1 MALYCTNNKSS
12 WLSRSN
18 RSVSVTV
25 SMAVVATVVSVAIG
39 TAVSETVA
47 VVAVVSIGLGVSAPL
62 AVVESLGGLGH
73 EGGGMAAV
81 VGNTETVAVAT
92 AVSVGKTMSIAVV
105 GIGISAPLA
114 VVVSGAVG
122 DGSEGAA
129 GETGGVMVAR
139 ESGVDVVVVDS
150 DSVAVVSVG
159 VSAPLAVAVGQVAVR
174 TGTVDCALDS
184 VPM

>member
-1 MALYCTNNKSS
+1 M
-12 WLSRSN
+12 
-18 RSVSVTV
+18 
-25 SMAVVATVVSVAIG
+25 VSVAIG

-62 AVVESLGGLGH
+62 AVVESLGGPGH
-73 EGGGMAAV
+73 EGGGVAAV
-81 VGNTETVAVAT
+81 MGNTETVAV
-92 AVSVGKTMSIAVV
+92 AVV

-129 GETGGVMVAR
+129 GETGGAVVSRQA
-139 ESGVDVVVVDS
+139 GVDVVVVDS

-184 VPM
+184 

>member
-62 AVVESLGGLGH
+62 AVVESLGGPGH

-81 VGNTETVAVAT
+81 VGNTETV
-92 AVSVGKTMSIAVV
+92 AVV

-159 VSAPLAVAVGQVAVR
+159 
-174 TGTVDCALDS
+174 
-184 VPM
+184 

>member
-1 MALYCTNNKSS
+1 MS
-12 WLSRSN
+12 
-18 RSVSVTV
+18 
-25 SMAVVATVVSVAIG
+25 
-39 TAVSETVA
+39 VA
-47 VVAVVSIGLGVSAPL
+47 VVGISISAPL
-62 AVVESLGGLGH
+62 AVV
-73 EGGGMAAV
+73 
-81 VGNTETVAVAT
+81 
-92 AVSVGKTMSIAVV
+92 VSVGKTMSVAVV
-105 GIGISAPLA
+105 GISISAPLA

-122 DGSEGAA
+122 DGSEGAT

-184 VPM
+184 VADGRGPGRGDSSGSDQGVPIEGSLGLRGGEGGSSQAGGNQELLHIEDDYPLEYR